1 MLVIGDNNP
10 LRHIRR
16 PWVNHAL
23 IVLCVLVFVL
33 GPSVQR
39 FALLPAEISGL
50 GAVPED
56 WHGLHWSLRLLSYAF
71 LHADIWHLLGNLIIL
86 WVFGDNVEDA
96 MGHARYLLFF
106 VLCAMAGGL
115 AEALFTASPE
125 LPIVGASGAIAG
137 VMAAYLLMHPRARIL
152 ILAAFRFPVIA
163 PASLFVGL
171 SVGLDVLMALFA
183 DDKQQVA
190 WWAHLG
196 GFGAGM
202 VLLLPLKHRDVA
214 LFQPAEAYPVECF
227 GGAHRYL
234 LDLSPKSKIG
244 ASLSDRAVAA
254 FKIVA
259 FFLMITVLVEVVTA

>member
-1 MLVIGDNNP
+1 VLVIGDNNP

-23 IVLCVLVFVL
+23 IVLCLAGFVL
-33 GPSVQR
+33 GLSVGH

-56 WHGLHWSLRLLSYAF
+56 WDGLHWSLRLLSYTF

-96 MGHARYLLFF
+96 MGHVRYAIFF
-106 VLCAMAGGL
+106 GLCAIGGGL

-137 VMAAYLLMHPRARIL
+137 VMAAYLMMHPRARIL
-152 ILAAFRFPVIA
+152 ILAALRFPVIA

-171 SVGLDVLMALFA
+171 SIGFDVLMALFA
-183 DDKQQVA
+183 DDTEQVA
-190 WWAHLG
+190 WWAHIG
-196 GFGAGM
+196 GFATGM
-202 VLLLPLKHRDVA
+202 VLLLPFKHRDVA
-214 LFQPAEAYPVECF
+214 LFQPADAYPVECF
-227 GGAHRYL
+227 GGAHRFL
-234 LDLSPKSKIG
+234 LDLSPKTKIG
-244 ASLSDRAVAA
+244 ARFSDRAVAA

-259 FFLMITVLVEVVTA
+259 FFFLITVLAEVVFT

>member
-10 LRHIRR
+10 LCHIRR
-16 PWVNHAL
+16 PWVNHTL
-23 IVLCVLVFVL
+23 IGLCVLGYAL
-33 GPSVQR
+33 NLSVPG

-56 WHGLHWSLRLLSYAF
+56 WHGLHWSLRLLSYTF
-71 LHADIWHLLGNLIIL
+71 LHADIWHLLGNLIVL

-106 VLCAMAGGL
+106 GLCAMGGGL

-171 SVGLDVLMALFA
+171 SIGLDVLMALFA

-196 GFGAGM
+196 GFGAGL
-202 VLLLPLKHRDVA
+202 VLLMPLKHRDVA
-214 LFQPAEAYPVECF
+214 LFQPAEAYPVEFF

-234 LDLSPKSKIG
+234 LDLSPKTQVG
-244 ASLSDRAVAA
+244 ARFSDRAVAA

-259 FFLMITVLVEVVTA
+259 FFLLITVLVEVVLA